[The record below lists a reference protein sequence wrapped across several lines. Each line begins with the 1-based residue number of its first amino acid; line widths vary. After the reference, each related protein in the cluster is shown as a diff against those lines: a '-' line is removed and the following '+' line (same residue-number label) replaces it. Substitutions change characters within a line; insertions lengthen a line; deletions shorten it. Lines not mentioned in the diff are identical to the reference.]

1 MKNLFKK
8 AHEMTREMK
17 EKYPEVDYQAQF
29 GLCISFLL
37 EEKEEEE
44 MDNTIT
50 FNEIKKMAEEE
61 GIEAVLWEK
70 YNLTKIYFNYYT
82 GSGYR
87 KSKGQFDIQE
97 DGTIL
102 VNKKGIYTKE
112 VENIWLQIPEGA
124 KLAK

>member
-8 AHEMTREMK
+8 AHKMAREMK
-17 EKYPEVDYQAQF
+17 EKYPEVDYHAQF

-61 GIEAVLWEK
+61 GLEAALWEK
-70 YNLTKIYFNYYT
+70 YNLTKIYFNHYT

-124 KLAK
+124 KLVK